1 MKNKLL
7 TIAMLA
13 ITSFSMAQNEK
24 KLWTSTVQKKDAVV
38 VANKKTLSNP
48 KLFELNVT
56 ELKQSLTNAP
66 QRFTSGKS
74 NVIVAFPN
82 ADGQMERYRIQESSN
97 MAPELAARYPE
108 IKSYIG
114 QGVDTPTS
122 TIYFSLSPLGLQTMV
137 VHADQSAEFI
147 EPFTTDKSSYAVYRK
162 ADKAA
167 SLSLF
172 DCKIIQKVKT
182 NIAGATD
189 GSLARPNA
197 DDALLRTYRLAMSV
211 TGEYTAYFGGTKA
224 LALAAINNTMTRVNG
239 VFEKDF
245 ATRMV
250 LIANTDAVIYT
261 SASTDPYSPASGLDN
276 WNLQLMNTL
285 VSVIG
290 SANFDIGHL
299 FGATGG
305 GGNAGCIGCVCSND
319 TSTEV
324 VDGITTPSNYKGSG
338 YTSPN
343 DGVPSGDNFDIDYV
357 AHEMGHQFGANHTFT
372 HSNEGTGVQM
382 EPGSGSTIMGYA
394 GITTLDIQAHSD
406 PYFHAVSVQQ
416 VTNYIKTTTCQTNT
430 ATGNSIPTANAGLDY
445 TIPKSTPFM
454 LTGTATDAN
463 GDTLTY
469 CWEQFN
475 SQSTAAAPSATK
487 TTGVNYR
494 SYNPTASPTRYFPK
508 MSSVLTG
515 ATTTA
520 GSEIT
525 VEALSSVA
533 RTLNFRM
540 TVRDNRAGGS
550 GNNSDDMLVTVNA
563 TAGPFAVTVPNTAV
577 SYVGNSTQTVTWN
590 VAGTTANGVNCANVD
605 ILISTNAGTSW
616 TTLLAA
622 TPNDGTQ
629 AVTIPNTA
637 GTTNRI
643 MVKGTNHIFFDV
655 SNANFTITAGS
666 GDTTAPSAPTS
677 LTASGTTQTTTN
689 LSWTASTDNTAVTG
703 YDVYQG
709 ATLKGST
716 TTATTFAVTGL
727 TAGTAYAFTV
737 KAKDAAGNIS
747 TASNTANVTT
757 LAADTTAPS
766 APTSLT
772 ASGTTYNSTN
782 LSWTAATDN
791 VAVTGYDVY
800 QGATVI
806 GSTTT
811 ATTFAATG
819 LTAST
824 AYSFTIK
831 AKDAAGNVSAAS
843 NTANVTTPAAP
854 ISYCA
859 SQGNSTADEKIGR
872 VVFGTIDNTSTGT
885 AGYENFTAQSANV
898 TRATAYTVTVIPAWT
913 STSYPEGYA
922 VFIDYNQ
929 NGVFTDSGETVW
941 SNAASTTT
949 PVSGSITIPATASL
963 GNTRMRVSMKYNGV
977 PTSCEAFSY
986 GQVEDYTVNIQA
998 AAADTSAPSAPTS
1011 LSASSTTQTTT
1022 NLSWIASTDNVAVT
1036 GYDVYQ
1042 GAAVIGS
1049 TTTATTF
1056 AVTGLTAS
1064 TAYAFTVKA
1073 KDAAGNVSAASNTAN
1088 VTTLAT
1094 PDTTAPNAP
1103 TSLTASNTTQT
1114 TTDLSWTAATDNV
1127 AVTGYDVYQGA
1138 AVIGSTTTATTFAVT
1153 GLTASTAYAFTVKAK
1168 DAAGNVSAAS
1178 NTANVTTLAAP
1189 DTTAPTAPASLTAA
1203 NTTQTTTDLSW
1214 TASTD
1219 NVAVTGYDVYQGAAI
1234 IGSTTTTTTFA
1245 VTGLT
1250 ASTAYAFT
1258 VKAKDAAGN
1267 VSAASN
1273 TANVTTLANASNA
1286 IDLMFTEYIEG
1297 SSNNKALE
1305 IGNNTGA
1312 AVSLS
1317 VYTVKKQTNG
1327 AGAWSTGI
1335 ALTGTLNNGA
1345 RFVLVNSAINIAC
1358 YNTASANVSTGG
1370 AELTF
1375 NGNDAVGL
1383 FKNGVLIDI
1392 IGTFDGGTANFAIDV
1407 TLRRKATV
1415 LSPNTT
1421 FNLASEWDSLA
1432 TDTCGGLNSRPS
1444 DATANLNDI
1453 RMYPNPLKG
1462 DILSLSVV
1470 TSGEY
1475 RILNSLGQQILSGK
1489 IDNGTVSVGTIT
1501 TGVYL
1506 LELNTNGQT
1515 VIKRFIKQ

>member
-7 TIAMLA
+7 LIAALA
-13 ITSFSMAQNEK
+13 ISGFSFAQNGRTAWTRTTEK
-24 KLWTSTVQKKDAVV
+24 ANDVV
-38 VANKKTLSNP
+38 VANKQSIRNPNLFALDTNALRQSLSNAP
-48 KLFELNVT
+48 K
-56 ELKQSLTNAP
+56 
-66 QRFTSGKS
+66 RFSSGKS
-74 NVIVAFPN
+74 NVVVAFPN
-82 ADGQMERYRIQESSN
+82 ADGQMESYRIQESSN
-97 MAPELAARYPE
+97 MDPALAARYPE

-114 QGVDTPTS
+114 QGVENPTS

-137 VHADQSAEFI
+137 VRADQSAEFI
-147 EPFTTDKSSYAVYRK
+147 EPYTTNLSTYTVYRK

-167 SLSLF
+167 SLNRF
-172 DCKIIQKVKT
+172 ECKIIETAHQDLANT
-182 NIAGATD
+182 AF
-189 GSLARPNA
+189 ARPNA
-197 DDALLRTYRLAMSV
+197 DDSTLRTYRLAMSV

-250 LIANTDAVIYT
+250 LISNTDAVIYT

-285 VSVIG
+285 SSVIG
-290 SANFDIGHL
+290 NANFDIGHL

-319 TSTEV
+319 MSTEV

-394 GITTLDIQAHSD
+394 GITDLDIQAHSD
-406 PYFHAVSVQQ
+406 PYFHAVSIQQ
-416 VTNYIKTTTCQTNT
+416 VTNFIKTTTCQTNT

-454 LTGTATDAN
+454 LTGSGTDAN

-469 CWEQFN
+469 CWEQMN

-494 SYNPTASPTRYFPK
+494 SYTPTTSPTRYFPK

-533 RTLNFRM
+533 RTLNFRL

-550 GNNSDDMLVTVNA
+550 GNNSDDTVISVNG
-563 TAGPFAVTVPNTAV
+563 TAGPFSVTAPNTAV
-577 SYVGNSTQTVTWN
+577 SYVGGSTQTVTWA

-605 ILISTNAGTSW
+605 ILISTNAGSTW

-629 AVTIPNTA
+629 AVTIPNTP

-666 GDTTAPSAPTS
+666 S
-677 LTASGTTQTTTN
+677 
-689 LSWTASTDNTAVTG
+689 
-703 YDVYQG
+703 
-709 ATLKGST
+709 
-716 TTATTFAVTGL
+716 
-727 TAGTAYAFTV
+727 
-737 KAKDAAGNIS
+737 
-747 TASNTANVTT
+747 
-757 LAADTTAPS
+757 DTTAPS

-782 LSWTAATDN
+782 LSWTASTDN

-800 QGATVI
+800 QGATLL

-811 ATTFAATG
+811 ATTYAVTG
-819 LTAST
+819 LSGST
-824 AYSFTIK
+824 AYAFTVK
-831 AKDAAGNVSAAS
+831 AKDAAGNISAAS

-854 ISYCA
+854 ISYCS

-885 AGYENFTAQSANV
+885 TGYENFTAQTTNA
-898 TRATAYTVTVIPAWT
+898 TRGSAYTITVTPSWT
-913 STSYPEGYA
+913 STAYPEGYA

-941 SNAASTTT
+941 TNAASTTT
-949 PVSGSITIPATASL
+949 PVSGSITIPATATL
-963 GNTRMRVSMKYNGV
+963 GTTRMRVSMKYNGV

-998 AAADTSAPSAPTS
+998 AVADTTAPTAPTS
-1011 LSASSTTQTTT
+1011 LTASGTTQTTT
-1022 NLSWIASTDNVAVT
+1022 NLSWTASTDNVAVT

-1042 GAAVIGS
+1042 GASLIGS
-1049 TTTATTF
+1049 TTTATTY

-1073 KDAAGNVSAASNTAN
+1073 KDAAGNISAASNTAN
-1088 VTTLAT
+1088 VTTLT
-1094 PDTTAPNAP
+1094 P
-1103 TSLTASNTTQT
+1103 
-1114 TTDLSWTAATDNV
+1114 
-1127 AVTGYDVYQGA
+1127 
-1138 AVIGSTTTATTFAVT
+1138 
-1153 GLTASTAYAFTVKAK
+1153 
-1168 DAAGNVSAAS
+1168 
-1178 NTANVTTLAAP
+1178 P
-1189 DTTAPTAPASLTAA
+1189 DTTAPTAPTSLTASG
-1203 NTTQTTTDLSW
+1203 TTQTTTNLSW

-1219 NVAVTGYDVYQGAAI
+1219 NVAVTGYDVYQGGSL
-1234 IGSTTTTTTFA
+1234 IGSTTTATTYA

-1250 ASTAYAFT
+1250 ASTAYTFT
-1258 VKAKDAAGN
+1258 VRAKDAASN
-1267 VSAASN
+1267 VSADSN
-1273 TANVTTLANASNA
+1273 TANVTTLANSSNA
-1286 IDLMFTEYIEG
+1286 TDLMFSEYIEG

-1305 IGNNTGA
+1305 IANNTGA

-1317 VYTVKKQTNG
+1317 IYTVKKQTNG

-1335 ALTGTLNNGA
+1335 TLSGTLNNGA
-1345 RFVLVNSAINIAC
+1345 KFVMVNSSIALAC
-1358 YNTASANVSTGG
+1358 YNSASANISTAGN
-1370 AELTF
+1370 EMTF

-1407 TLRRKATV
+1407 TLRRKTTV

-1421 FNLASEWDSLA
+1421 FNLAGEWDSFA

-1444 DATANLNDI
+1444 DASANMNNVKL
-1453 RMYPNPLKG
+1453 YPNPVKG
-1462 DILSLSVV
+1462 DYLNISDSENA
-1470 TSGEY
+1470 SY
-1475 RILNSLGQQILSGK
+1475 RILNALGQQIAK
-1489 IDNGTVSVGTIT
+1489 GTVQNGQISVSGLT
-1501 TGVYL
+1501 TNMYL
-1506 LELNTNGQT
+1506 LEIEKNGQI
-1515 VIKRFIKQ
+1515 VVKRFVKE